1 MICLEK
7 VTKLYGEKRFAL
19 SGCEL
24 TIGDESHAV
33 IGSTGSG
40 KTTLAKLICGIIR
53 PTSGTVRLDGEAID
67 VNSAS
72 AETIGYMPYKYP
84 AALSL
89 SVSEELKYLAALRG
103 LATEKVE
110 AALNAVELESEERR
124 LPASMLSPLSL
135 KRATLALAIL
145 GGPRYV
151 VLDQPLSGLESEDEE
166 RLRSLLL
173 KLAESYVYIYLT
185 DSLEEASLFCG
196 TVTVLSV
203 GRTVASCPISELG
216 EDDEGP
222 CVFRARVRGD
232 KELIRSA
239 LDGESRIRKYTASVT
254 ALGSVI
260 LELVIDKKDGAMQL
274 LSSIFSELGC
284 SVTELKK
291 VDSQLE
297 RVLKELRR
305 NDEEKER
312 LAKERESEKAPPVK
326 LDASLISF
334 RHSSDD
340 EE

>member
-19 SGCEL
+19 SGCDL
-24 TIGDESHAV
+24 TVGDVSHAV
-33 IGSTGSG
+33 LGGAGSG

-53 PTSGTVRLDGEAID
+53 PTSGAVLLDGEALD
-67 VNSAS
+67 VSSAS

-89 SVSEELKYLAALRG
+89 SVSEELKYLAELRG
-103 LATEKVE
+103 LTTEGVE
-110 AALNAVELESEERR
+110 AALETVGLNNEERR
-124 LPASMLSPLSL
+124 LPASVLSPLSL
-135 KRATLALAIL
+135 KRASLALAIL
-145 GGPRYV
+145 GDPKYL
-151 VLDQPLSGLESEDEE
+151 VLDQPLSGLEPEDEGKF
-166 RLRSLLL
+166 RSLLL

-185 DSLEEASLFCG
+185 ESLEEASLFCG
-196 TVTVLSV
+196 TVTVLSG

-216 EDDEGP
+216 EDDGGP

-239 LDGESRIRKYTASVT
+239 LDGEPRIRKYTASVT
-254 ALGSVI
+254 ALGAVV
-260 LELVIDKKDGAMQL
+260 LELVIDKSDGAAQL

-284 SVTELKK
+284 SITELKK
-291 VDSQLE
+291 VDSPLE
-297 RVLKELRR
+297 RVLNELRR

-312 LAKERESEKAPPVK
+312 LAKERESENAPPVK
-326 LDASLISF
+326 LDASVIAF

-340 EE
+340 E